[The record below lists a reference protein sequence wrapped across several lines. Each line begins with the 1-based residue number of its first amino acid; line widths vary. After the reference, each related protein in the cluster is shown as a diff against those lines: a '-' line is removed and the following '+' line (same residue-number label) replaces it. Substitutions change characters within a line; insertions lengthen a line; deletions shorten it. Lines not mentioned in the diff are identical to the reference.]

1 MCRISLAR
9 IWSVQFRGAY
19 VNQLVVH
26 VAGRLFIK
34 VTLTPGKK
42 GKGRGKNCNAECN
55 SRNGSEVRLV
65 TIVCQQ
71 SVKGRIN

>member
-1 MCRISLAR
+1 
-9 IWSVQFRGAY
+9 

-65 TIVCQQ
+65 IIV
-71 SVKGRIN
+71 SVSAVCKRTDELVSFFIPRQYWP